1 MVVEPAEPTAGVDG
15 LPVDSAAMSAFSG
28 IDRLDQIR
36 IWDGITALPVEGE
49 RTTLAVIDLEAGS
62 AVPEHRHDNEQ
73 LGVLI
78 RGSLHFRIGS
88 ETRDVG
94 PGDTWSIPSGVP
106 HQVTAGP
113 GGALVVECFTPAR
126 GDWAALERAAERPPP
141 RF

>member
-1 MVVEPAEPTAGVDG
+1 
-15 LPVDSAAMSAFSG
+15 MSAFG
-28 IDRLDQIR
+28 GLDSHEQIR
-36 IWDGITALPVEGE
+36 IWDGITAQAVDGE
-49 RTTLAVIDLEAGS
+49 RTTLAIVDLEPGS

-78 RGSLHFRIGS
+78 RGSMRFRIGD

-94 PGDTWSIPSGVP
+94 PGATWRIPSGVP

-113 GGALVVECFTPAR
+113 TGALAVECFTPAR
-126 GDWAALERAAERPPP
+126 DDWSRLARAEGRPAP